1 MTHQRIVKRNLSL
14 CLVVLLIIHGCLV
27 YGYLSLQ
34 QLDFQIQQTSI
45 SLQSKCCPGLPE
57 SQNLV
62 RCLVYSSQNPSLEG
76 CSRMFL
82 DIQDKQRLYNPL
94 FVLYIVSQIFSSIL
108 FLITFALLLD
118 SW

>member
-1 MTHQRIVKRNLSL
+1 
-14 CLVVLLIIHGCLV
+14 
-27 YGYLSLQ
+27 
-34 QLDFQIQQTSI
+34 
-45 SLQSKCCPGLPE
+45 
-57 SQNLV
+57 
-62 RCLVYSSQNPSLEG
+62 
-76 CSRMFL
+76 MFL